1 LYKSFPQLLKIL
13 QNSNE
18 FNRFETGNERAL
30 DLNSIIPRQARVQ
43 LERYLLSIGFN
54 TMKNLEKWT
63 PKGASVGS

>member
-1 LYKSFPQLLKIL
+1 MPLIQACPYTISCK
-13 QNSNE
+13 NE